1 MFVLANITLKPGPQ
15 NLNEF
20 NDLIT
25 RIAPLQEA
33 ACGWKLAQRLV
44 AQTGRLWEVCHLWE
58 VRDANHVAE
67 GRAAIRNADSALA
80 ELARKAGEYVLS
92 EELRYLESVVV

>member
-1 MFVLANITLKPGPQ
+1 MYVLANITLKPGPQ
-15 NLNEF
+15 NLSEF

-33 ACGWKLAQRLV
+33 ACGWRLVHRLV

-58 VRDANHVAE
+58 VQDANHVAE
-67 GRAAIRNADSALA
+67 GRVAIRNADPALA
-80 ELARKAGEYVLS
+80 ELAGMAGQYVLS
-92 EELRYLESVVV
+92 EDLRYLESVVV